1 MLNSFIRNNVLLVSK
16 PPGHFKCSGGLLCVL
31 FFYMFALSCRAAT
44 PVSLAF
50 LPLPDGVPL
59 IVERSAEKL
68 LHESA
73 LANAPI
79 TLLKADFNLS
89 AKKPNSDLVMMSLHD
104 LAERVQALQV
114 LELPFFYSGLTDI
127 HQKMDAELGEQLR
140 SIALKNGWVILE
152 WWDEGMQAMS
162 GNRRYDRRINLSGM
176 EFILLRDDSMAQ
188 KQYKAL
194 NAWSRRVYP
203 QSSQQLLHE
212 CVVGSRSATV
222 ARVWSERLDR
232 VHLSLSLNKHRYEGH
247 VLLAPLS
254 RWQVLPETMRTQ
266 LKKTAQSLR
275 GWQRNE
281 ALKHE
286 QAALESLRK
295 SGMDVYELSPEERR
309 DFVQS
314 LPPWRELL
322 PASLSLEEKAS
333 LLSLAGD

>member
-1 MLNSFIRNNVLLVSK
+1 MFASLHLRSICK
-16 PPGHFKCSGGLLCVL
+16 PPEHVKCSGGFAWVAVL
-31 FFYMFALSCRAAT
+31 WAVALSCAAST
-44 PVSLAF
+44 PLNLAF
-50 LPLPDGVPL
+50 SFANGLPPV
-59 IVERSAEKL
+59 VERSGEKL
-68 LHESA
+68 IQESA
-73 LANAPI
+73 QNKLPI
-79 TLLKADFNLS
+79 NILKKRFNLS
-89 AKKPNSDLVMMSLHD
+89 AKKPDSDLVVMSLHD
-104 LAERVQALQV
+104 LAEKVPALQV
-114 LELPFFYSGLTDI
+114 LELPFFYDGLTGI
-127 HQKMDAELGEQLR
+127 HNKMDGELGEQLR
-140 SIALKNGWVILE
+140 SIALKKGWVILE
-152 WWDEGMQAMS
+152 WWDEGMQAMT
-162 GNRRYDRRINLSGM
+162 GNRRYDSRINLSGM
-176 EFILLRDDSMAQ
+176 EFILLRDDPMAQ
-188 KQYKAL
+188 LQYTAL